1 MKSLTEV
8 VNEGLEQQ
16 NEMVNEGL
24 FTTVGGVLA
33 SLLGWKLI
41 AVITA
46 GLGVYGLIKSADKK
60 TMRYKEK
67 MEKEWLP
74 RMEQL
79 LNAHPK
85 SREYVL
91 NYAKSILD
99 SEDDLSLERTISL
112 KSHGFSSTSK
122 YGDYF
127 FLKDLFT
134 KVDDSWSEEEKQEF
148 ENLWNNALKVTS
160 AARDA
165 MFRKNS

>member
-8 VNEGLEQQ
+8 VNESLDQQ

-46 GLGVYGLIKSADKK
+46 GLGVYGLIKAKDKK
-60 TMRYKEK
+60 ALRYKEQ

-74 RMEQL
+74 RMESL

-85 SREYVL
+85 SRDYIL
-91 NYAKSILD
+91 NYYQES
-99 SEDDLSLERTISL
+99 DDMISLERTLRL
-112 KSHGFSSTSK
+112 KSHSPIGKS
-122 YGDYF
+122 GDFF
-127 FLKDLFT
+127 FLRDLFN
-134 KVDDSWSEEEKQEF
+134 KVDDSWTEEEKQEF
-148 ENLWNNALKVTS
+148 EKLWNNALKVT
-160 AARDA
+160 AEARDA
-165 MFRKNS
+165 MFRANS